1 MSTKINFP
9 RFAIYSFIFGFVLQE
24 LILLDQGLQG
34 VGLFAIPHHNEILF
48 ICAIIMWISLVI
60 ITISFVHKSKIRTA
74 TESAEALASEEIS
87 MP

>member
-24 LILLDQGLQG
+24 LVLLNQGLQG
-34 VGLFAIPHHNEILF
+34 VGLFAVPHPNEILF
-48 ICAIIMWISLVI
+48 SCAIIMWLSLVI

-74 TESAEALASEEIS
+74 TESAEALALEEVS
-87 MP
+87 AP